1 MDILKKANEVESKK
15 YLLLTKRKTNSS
27 IEESALKNEIIDLRN
42 KIASGDAAE
51 RLALQ
56 TGSRRKG
63 TAAQTRRDP
72 VKCRCPYCPG
82 ARTPRDPDA
91 TSPRRAARNLSFH

>member
-51 RLALQ
+51 GLFNYMQNGIVAI
-56 TGSRRKG
+56 
-63 TAAQTRRDP
+63 RDLD
-72 VKCRCPYCPG
+72 K
-82 ARTPRDPDA
+82 
-91 TSPRRAARNLSFH
+91 